1 MSFLGED
8 GLLFLFQFSVYL
20 VNLAKQFVYQIWRKI
35 NPVGFEH
42 FHQLSALLLFEFF
55 FVHFAEL

>member
-1 MSFLGED
+1 MSSLGED

-20 VNLAKQFVYQIWRKI
+20 VNLANQFVYQIWRKI

-42 FHQLSALLLFEFF
+42 FRKVWMIGE
-55 FVHFAEL
+55 